1 MQCIDDILQERQA
14 FITSAFVNCLTE
26 QSPPTI
32 MAANKDP
39 SKVAARNTS
48 PDIGSS
54 KDNLTS
60 VPEGDHASSAANY
73 TNRWRKILGYVW
85 DTVEGDPEYRRYVT
99 RLDRIFFP
107 TVLLGYFI
115 KYLDQTNY
123 SNAFVSGMKEDLHLH
138 GNERNW
144 LNTWFSL
151 GIMVGSVPAQLSQLS
166 LVRSSILIPMCEL
179 GWSALTI
186 GMAFTS
192 NIKIVSPASSVL
204 MLLC

>member
-1 MQCIDDILQERQA
+1 MLLFKLCSSVSFTTVMAD
-14 FITSAFVNCLTE
+14 TKGLTR
-26 QSPPTI
+26 
-32 MAANKDP
+32 
-39 SKVAARNTS
+39 VAALDTS
-48 PDIGSS
+48 LDTTSRKDTSS
-54 KDNLTS
+54 PTTGHEYASTNLET
-60 VPEGDHASSAANY
+60 
-73 TNRWRKILGYVW
+73 TNWWRRILGYVW

-123 SNAFVSGMKEDLHLH
+123 SDAFVSGMKEDLNLY

-166 LVRSSILIPMCEL
+166 LVRSSVLIPTCEL
-179 GWSALTI
+179 CWSALTI

-192 NIKIVSPASSVL
+192 NIKTVRPIVLSQ
-204 MLLC
+204 

>member
-1 MQCIDDILQERQA
+1 MADAKDI
-14 FITSAFVNCLTE
+14 
-26 QSPPTI
+26 
-32 MAANKDP
+32 
-39 SKVAARNTS
+39 SKVAAHDTS
-48 PDIGSS
+48 SDVVSS
-54 KDNLTS
+54 KNT
-60 VPEGDHASSAANY
+60 PASKSRHGNTPPAVHT
-73 TNRWRKILGYVW
+73 TNWWRKVVGFVW

-123 SNAFVSGMKEDLHLH
+123 SNAFVSGMKEDLHLY

-192 NIKIVSPASSVL
+192 NIKTVSPAQPSL
-204 MLLC
+204 KLLC

>member
-1 MQCIDDILQERQA
+1 MNTAKSALDRTPLTFIMAGVKDITQVA
-14 FITSAFVNCLTE
+14 AVDASSDSTSA
-26 QSPPTI
+26 
-32 MAANKDP
+32 NKP
-39 SKVAARNTS
+39 GTTNGEFSTTKNT
-48 PDIGSS
+48 
-54 KDNLTS
+54 TS
-60 VPEGDHASSAANY
+60 W
-73 TNRWRKILGYVW
+73 WRHIVGYVW

-123 SNAFVSGMKEDLHLH
+123 SNAFISGMKEDLHLY

-151 GIMVGSVPAQLSQLS
+151 GIMVGSVPAQMSQLS
-166 LVRSSILIPMCEL
+166 LVRSSILILTCEL
-179 GWSALTI
+179 CWSALTI

-192 NIKIVSPASSVL
+192 NIKTVSAPYVSVI
-204 MLLC
+204 